1 LEDLT
6 VRKLVSL
13 LWVTVIATTLCLSAS
28 LARAADHRDA
38 PTIDGIPEGDITDIF
53 AFLDPT
59 DTTGGA
65 VVFLMDV
72 NPFSLGAE
80 MSSYHF
86 GPDLL
91 YQFHLDNDND
101 AVDELVLQVEFGPFA
116 NGMQTIS
123 VWGPRK
129 PESVAAIVP
138 QPKGKP
144 DFTGTVGACFP
155 TANCSGAP
163 ASGIRIQA
171 GQFDDP
177 FVFDVGQF
185 FRINSKADQDVFRAF
200 TSTPLGALRGR
211 AVSSGT
217 SGVDAFAG
225 FNVSSIAISVPT
237 TMLLGKAAPQ
247 LNIWGT
253 VSRTLTSSFNAK
265 GDEHFTKRF
274 FQIDRMGQQLF
285 NTVFGT
291 AALKDQI
298 NETVPADDVK
308 NYSSLVP
315 DALTT
320 TDNDGTGN
328 TIANRASLLTTIG
341 VTSLPDGAPL
351 LPSGVNGSAIY
362 ANTSADL
369 ARNVILPDYLRLDT
383 SILPPNDIPTPATI
397 GAFANPKGT
406 VTLGFQDGRRPADP
420 VGDILLLVARQVLDV
435 QFPAGSG
442 LPGSG
447 AKSRDALNCTTLP
460 QCPDRRVLTVLQG
473 TDYIEPD
480 SDTNNFTTSGN
491 DVPLSASFPFLGA
504 AHPLPGEPGT
514 VNYPP
519 Q

>member
-1 LEDLT
+1 MI
-6 VRKLVSL
+6 RKLVSIL
-13 LWVTVIATTLCLSAS
+13 SIAAAIFAALCLGAS
-28 LARAADHRDA
+28 VTRAADHRDA

-59 DTTGGA
+59 DTSGGA

-72 NPFSLGAE
+72 NPFSLGGE
-80 MSSYHF
+80 MPSYHF
-86 GPDLL
+86 GSDLL
-91 YQFHLDNDND
+91 YQFHIDNDND

-116 NGMQTIS
+116 NGAQTVM

-129 PESVAAIVP
+129 PESVKAIVP

-155 TANCSGAP
+155 AANCTASP
-163 ASGIRIQA
+163 ASAVKIEA
-171 GQFDDP
+171 AQFDDP

-185 FRINSKADQDVFRAF
+185 FRINSKADQDVFRGF
-200 TSTPLGALRGR
+200 TSPALGALRGR
-211 AVSSGT
+211 AVRSDNT

-225 FNVSSIAISVPT
+225 FNVSTIAISVPT
-237 TMLLGKAAPQ
+237 KMLLGSAAPL

-253 VSRTLTSSFNAK
+253 VSRTTSSSFNAK
-265 GDEHFTKRF
+265 GDEHTAKSF
-274 FQIDRMGQQLF
+274 FQVDRMGQQLF
-285 NTVFGT
+285 NTVFGP
-291 AALKDQI
+291 ASMKDQI

-315 DALTT
+315 NALTT

-351 LPSGVNGSAIY
+351 LPSGVGGSPIY
-362 ANTSADL
+362 ANTSPDL
-369 ARNVILPDYLRLDT
+369 VRNVVLPDYLRLDT
-383 SILPPNDIPTPATI
+383 SILPPNDIPTPSTI
-397 GAFANPKGT
+397 GAFVNPSAKA
-406 VTLGFQDGRRPADP
+406 TLGFQDGRRPADP
-420 VGDILLLVARQVLDV
+420 VGDILLLLARQLLDV
-435 QFPAGSG
+435 QFPPGSG

-447 AKSRDALNCTTLP
+447 KSPRDALNCTTLP

-480 SDTNNFTTSGN
+480 SDTNNFSTSGN
-491 DVPLSASFPFLGA
+491 DVPLSSSFPFLGA
-504 AHPLPGEPGT
+504 AHPLPGETGT
-514 VNYPP
+514 TNYPP
-519 Q
+519 QM